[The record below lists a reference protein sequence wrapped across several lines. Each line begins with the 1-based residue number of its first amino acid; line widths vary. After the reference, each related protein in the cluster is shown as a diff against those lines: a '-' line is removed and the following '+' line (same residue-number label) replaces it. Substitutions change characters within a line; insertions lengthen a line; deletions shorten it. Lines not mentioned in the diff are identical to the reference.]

1 MRIAAVTILYN
12 PPKDYITN
20 ILTYINHVEK
30 LYLVDNSPEPQL
42 DDLNSLNK
50 KIIYFWDGYNKGIAE
65 RLNEACSEAI
75 KDGYCFLL
83 TMDQDSSFNE
93 WQISGYLKSVKNKM
107 ENGNYS
113 MIGLRY
119 YENKK
124 DKTEHEVENS
134 ILITSGSIINLAAY
148 TVIGH
153 FDESFFID
161 EVDTEYCIRSFK
173 YGYSTAMLHQFYL
186 NHTEGI
192 KKKISIF
199 GIIKMT
205 RMIHSPI
212 RMYYKVRNIRKVRKK
227 HPEFKHLVPLR
238 YIFNVIKNNLV
249 YSNFRI
255 KSFFYILKGLFE
267 KI

>member
-12 PPKDYITN
+12 PPNDFIAN
-20 ILTYINHVEK
+20 ILTYKDHIEK
-30 LYLVDNSPEPQL
+30 LYLIDNSPNPLLL
-42 DDLNSLNK
+42 DLGALSEK
-50 KIIYFWDGYNKGIAE
+50 AVYYWDGYNKGIAQ
-65 RLNEACSEAI
+65 RLNEACSKAI
-75 KDGYCFLL
+75 KDGYSFLL

-93 WQISGYLKSVKNKM
+93 SQISGYLRSVEIKMKS
-107 ENGNYS
+107 GAYS
-113 MIGLRY
+113 MIGIRY
-119 YENKK
+119 YQLKQQITK
-124 DKTEHEVENS
+124 DEIENS
-134 ILITSGSIINLAAY
+134 ILITSGSVVNLDAFKK
-148 TVIGH
+148 IGE

-161 EVDTEYCIRSFK
+161 EVDTEYCIRSLK
-173 YGYSTAMLHQFYL
+173 IGYRTALLNMFFL
-186 NHTEGI
+186 NHSEGI